1 MAPGGLIVRV
11 PAAMGDEIKVA
22 SDNNQ
27 RREARP
33 SLQSGVRVIQKIMSR
48 RLVFELSRH
57 LDTTLSEKN
66 PPAKTPKEPPPM
78 EAPRIQ

>member
-11 PAAMGDEIKVA
+11 AAAMGDEIKVA

-33 SLQSGVRVIQKIMSR
+33 SLRSGVRVIQKIMSR
-48 RLVFELSRH
+48 RLVFE
-57 LDTTLSEKN
+57 
-66 PPAKTPKEPPPM
+66 
-78 EAPRIQ
+78 

>member
-1 MAPGGLIVRV
+1 MRV
-11 PAAMGDEIKVA
+11 PAAIGDEIKVA
-22 SDNNQ
+22 SDNHQ

-33 SLQSGVRVIQKIMSR
+33 SLRSGVRVIQKIMSR
-48 RLVFELSRH
+48 RIVFELSRH
-57 LDTTLSEKN
+57 LDTTLSEKK

>member
-22 SDNNQ
+22 TDNNQ
-27 RREARP
+27 SREARP
-33 SLQSGVRVIQKIMSR
+33 SLQSGVRVVQKIMSE

-57 LDTTLSEKN
+57 LDTTLSEKK